1 MQIKTIK
8 LYTGNIYDADGNPNT
23 DLGDGLTL
31 EIAIA
36 SVGLT
41 HS

>member
-1 MQIKTIK
+1 MMPM
-8 LYTGNIYDADGNPNT
+8 GNPNT